1 MEQKRKSGQKPKL
14 IGNILNNRAKG
25 KKMVFSTNS
34 TGTIEHPPEKK
45 GNLNPYLA
53 SYAKLYSNRS

>member
-1 MEQKRKSGQKPKL
+1 MEQKRKSGQKPKR

-45 GNLNPYLA
+45 KGT
-53 SYAKLYSNRS
+53 